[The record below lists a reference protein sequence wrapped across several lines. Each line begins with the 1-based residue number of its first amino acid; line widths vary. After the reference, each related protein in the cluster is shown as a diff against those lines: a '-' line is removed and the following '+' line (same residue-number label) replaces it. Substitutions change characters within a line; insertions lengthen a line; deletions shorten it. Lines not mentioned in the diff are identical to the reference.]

1 MAEAK
6 GGNTPGVQNP
16 GSTWSDS
23 SDYSAPVSTESA
35 KSMIE
40 KRASEA
46 RSATDK

>member
-6 GGNTPGVQNP
+6 GGNTTGVSP
-16 GSTWSDS
+16 PASAWSENS
-23 SDYSAPVSTESA
+23 GHGVPVSTESA

-40 KRASEA
+40 KRASET